1 MVAQAR
7 DRFPDIGFEVG
18 DLTRLL
24 RPPTAPGWGA
34 VVAWYSLVHLAGSEL
49 PDAVGALA
57 RVLDDDGWLA
67 LALHVGE
74 EVRRVETLCGEAV
87 SMDFVLHD
95 REQVLAAV
103 RAAGLVDVEWYQ
115 RGPYDVEA
123 LDRAA
128 LRPRP
133 AARPGLTRPGEA
145 RTPGATL
152 ASPVNEV
159 IATFTRLAS
168 PVNEVIGTFTR
179 PTTRGSGLGREVVAG
194 DHRQRGRVDAEHR
207 GLVGLERQHV
217 GQVAVDGLGERDV
230 VLALLGEEPAVLQ
243 HLVEDL
249 GRLELRPQ
257 FAGTARTTGSKN
269 SAATGGPRS
278 PRLVLLVGAAR

>member
-67 LALHVGE
+67 LALHVGA

-103 RAAGLVDVEWYQ
+103 RARRAGRRRVVPARPVRR
-115 RGPYDVEA
+115 RGA
-123 LDRAA
+123 DRAA

-133 AARPGLTRPGEA
+133 PARPGLTHLHEA
-145 RTPGATL
+145 RTPFARL
-152 ASPVNEV
+152 ARLVNEV
-159 IATFTRLAS
+159 IATFTRLAG
-168 PVNEVIGTFTR
+168 PVNEVIATFTR
-179 PTTRGSGLGREVVAG
+179 PASRE
-194 DHRQRGRVDAEHR
+194 
-207 GLVGLERQHV
+207 
-217 GQVAVDGLGERDV
+217 
-230 VLALLGEEPAVLQ
+230 
-243 HLVEDL
+243 
-249 GRLELRPQ
+249 
-257 FAGTARTTGSKN
+257 
-269 SAATGGPRS
+269 
-278 PRLVLLVGAAR
+278 AARG